1 MNSDDIILN
10 TAIKAVFQSPRC
22 AVAYKRLLE
31 SLDDNALKRCYN
43 KPTPY
48 MSQSHLNA
56 IEEVLEARGISD

>member
-22 AVAYKRLLE
+22 AVEYKRLLE